1 METGGGPIV
10 RARRLEV
17 TFNASGAAEAGA
29 RGRVVAV
36 VDVVDSS
43 TSAEAAIAGNAAA
56 VLGASPAGV
65 SASVRLDPGAVGRRA
80 AGVAGKLGT
89 DVVVVAEP
97 RVGPEEG
104 RRAAALPVLQ
114 ALTTAGVHYELTA
127 NQGAEL
133 ENLVKVDRRVVVLV
147 SSTGGAAFDAALA
160 GGAPGACFVTTA
172 RVTGRT
178 GWELVGIGARR
189 AIALADE
196 HVRDL
201 AIVAASANS
210 ADDCLA
216 AFEIARRVI
225 TEGFLRL

>member
-1 METGGGPIV
+1 V

-17 TFNASGAAEAGA
+17 TFNASGASEAGS
-29 RGRVVAV
+29 RGRVVAI

-43 TSAEAAIAGNAAA
+43 TSAEAAVAGNAAA
-56 VLGASPAGV
+56 VLGASPAGLG
-65 SASVRLDPGAVGRRA
+65 APVRLDPGAVGRRA
-80 AGVAGKLGT
+80 AGIAGRLGT

-97 RVGPEEG
+97 RVGPEDR

-114 ALTTAGVHYELTA
+114 ALTTAGVRYELA
-127 NQGAEL
+127 PNQGAEL
-133 ENLVKVDRRVVVLV
+133 IDLVNVDRRVVVLV
-147 SSTGGAAFDAALA
+147 SSAGGTAFDAALA
-160 GGAPGACFVTTA
+160 AGAPAACFVTTA
-172 RVTGRT
+172 RVSGRT
-178 GWELVGIGARR
+178 GWDLVGNGARR
-189 AIALADE
+189 AIVLADE
-196 HVRDL
+196 HTRDL

>member
-1 METGGGPIV
+1 V

-17 TFNASGAAEAGA
+17 TFNASGASEAGD

-36 VDVVDSS
+36 VDVVDAS
-43 TSAEAAIAGNAAA
+43 TSAEAALAGNAAA

-65 SASVRLDPGAVGRRA
+65 SAPVRLDPGAVGRRA
-80 AGVAGKLGT
+80 AGIAGKLGT

-97 RVGPEEG
+97 RVGTEER

-114 ALTTAGVHYELTA
+114 ALTTAGVKYELA
-127 NQGAEL
+127 PNQGAEL
-133 ENLVKVDRRVVVLV
+133 LDLVNLDRRVVVLV
-147 SSTGGAAFDAALA
+147 SATGGTAFDAGLA
-160 GGAPGACFVTTA
+160 GGAPAACFVTTA

-178 GWELVGIGARR
+178 GWDLVGSGARR

-196 HVRDL
+196 HARDL

-210 ADDCLA
+210 ADDVLA

-225 TEGFLRL
+225 SEGFLRL

>member
-1 METGGGPIV
+1 V
-10 RARRLEV
+10 RTRRLDV
-17 TFNASGAAEAGA
+17 TFNASGAAEAGS

-36 VDVVDSS
+36 VDIVDSS
-43 TSAEAAIAGNAAA
+43 TSAEAAVAGNAAA

-65 SASVRLDPGAVGRRA
+65 SAPARLDPGAVGRRA
-80 AGVAGKLGT
+80 AGIAGKLGT

-97 RVGPEEG
+97 RVGPED
-104 RRAAALPVLQ
+104 RRRTAALPVLQ
-114 ALTTAGVHYELTA
+114 ALTTAGVRYELAA

-133 ENLVKVDRRVVVLV
+133 VNLVNVDRRIVVLV
-147 SSTGGAAFDAALA
+147 SSTGGTAFDAALA
-160 GGAPGACFVTTA
+160 AGAPAACFVTTA
-172 RVTGRT
+172 RITGRT
-178 GWELVGIGARR
+178 GWDLVGIGARR

-196 HVRDL
+196 HARDL

-216 AFEIARRVI
+216 AFEIARRII

>member
-1 METGGGPIV
+1 MRT
-10 RARRLEV
+10 RRLDV
-17 TFNASGAAEAGA
+17 TFNASGAAEAGS

-36 VDVVDSS
+36 VDIVDSS
-43 TSAEAAIAGNAAA
+43 TSAEAAVAGNAAA

-65 SASVRLDPGAVGRRA
+65 SAPARLDPGAVGRRA
-80 AGVAGKLGT
+80 AGIAGKLGT

-97 RVGPEEG
+97 RVGPED
-104 RRAAALPVLQ
+104 RRRTAALPVLQ
-114 ALTTAGVHYELTA
+114 ALTTAGVRYELAA

-133 ENLVKVDRRVVVLV
+133 VNLVNVDRRIVVLV
-147 SSTGGAAFDAALA
+147 SSTGGTAFDAALA
-160 GGAPGACFVTTA
+160 AGAPAACFVTTA
-172 RVTGRT
+172 RITGRT
-178 GWELVGIGARR
+178 GWDLVGIGARR

-196 HVRDL
+196 HARDL

-216 AFEIARRVI
+216 AFEIARRII

>member
-1 METGGGPIV
+1 V

-17 TFNASGAAEAGA
+17 TFNASGASEAGA

-43 TSAEAAIAGNAAA
+43 TSAEAALAGNAAA

-65 SASVRLDPGAVGRRA
+65 SAPVRLDPGAVGRRA
-80 AGVAGKLGT
+80 AGIAGKLGT

-97 RVGPEEG
+97 RVGTEER

-114 ALTTAGVHYELTA
+114 ALTTAGVKYELA
-127 NQGAEL
+127 PNQGAEL
-133 ENLVKVDRRVVVLV
+133 LDLVNVDRRVVVLV
-147 SSTGGAAFDAALA
+147 SATGGTAFDAGLA
-160 GGAPGACFVTTA
+160 GGAPAACFVTTA

-178 GWELVGIGARR
+178 GWDLVGSGARR
-189 AIALADE
+189 AIAMADE
-196 HVRDL
+196 HARDL

-210 ADDCLA
+210 ADDVLA
-216 AFEIARRVI
+216 AFEISRRVI

>member
-1 METGGGPIV
+1 M

-17 TFNASGAAEAGA
+17 TFNASGAAEAGS

-43 TSAEAAIAGNAAA
+43 TSAEAAMAGNAAA
-56 VLGASPAGV
+56 VLGASPAGMT
-65 SASVRLDPGAVGRRA
+65 APVRLDPGAVGRRA
-80 AGVAGKLGT
+80 AGAAGRLGT

-97 RVGPEEG
+97 RVGPEER

-114 ALTTAGVHYELTA
+114 ALTTAGIRYELTA

-133 ENLVKVDRRVVVLV
+133 GNLVDVDRRVVVLV
-147 SSTGGAAFDAALA
+147 STTGGTAFDAALA
-160 GGAPGACFVTTA
+160 AGAPAACFVTTA
-172 RVTGRT
+172 RVPGRT
-178 GWELVGIGARR
+178 GWDMVGAGARR

-196 HVRDL
+196 HGRDL
-201 AIVAASANS
+201 AVVAASANS
-210 ADDCLA
+210 ADDVLA
-216 AFEIARRVI
+216 GFEIGRRII

>member
-1 METGGGPIV
+1 M
-10 RARRLEV
+10 RARKLEV

-36 VDVVDSS
+36 IDVVDAS
-43 TSAEAAIAGNAAA
+43 TSAEAAQAANASA

-65 SASVRLDPGAVGRRA
+65 IVPVKVDPGAVGRRA
-80 AGVAGKLGT
+80 AGLAGRLGT

-97 RVGPEEG
+97 RVGPDER
-104 RRAAALPVLQ
+104 RRAISLPVLQ
-114 ALTTAGVHYELTA
+114 ALTTAGVRYELAA

-133 ENLVKVDRRVVVLV
+133 PGLVNVERRIVVLV
-147 SSTGGAAFDAALA
+147 SSTGGTAFDAALA
-160 GGAPGACFVTTA
+160 AGAPAACFLTTA

-178 GWELVGIGARR
+178 GWDMVGVGARR

-196 HVRDL
+196 HGADL
-201 AIVAASANS
+201 AVVAASANS

-225 TEGFLRL
+225 SEGFLRL